1 MAQTPRRLTPHRSAL
16 HGFGAVLRQW
26 RERRGLSQRA
36 LGRLVHVSGDLIGKV
51 EKAERWPS
59 ARFVES
65 CEGALQTGGELVRFL
80 ADLES
85 ARRFTSVGYRL
96 AEGAEGQLRA
106 SIDHPDKTDLLRS
119 WHEQLASLAVA
130 GNRTGYVG
138 MASTAH
144 AQIGVAAAIGR
155 RSRSADRRDILI
167 AQALWAEFL
176 SWIDEQGDA
185 AEADAW
191 LRRAQRH
198 AVEANAPAL
207 ASYVLMRQSQRAL
220 ERFDPRNAAAL
231 AQRALDEV
239 RLPGR
244 IRALLLVR
252 QAQAYAMGGDQ
263 NACAA
268 TIDQAHRIAGRADW
282 GSTLPVDV
290 GAHCDLVY
298 VAAHEAQCRLLLGQP
313 AAAADLYE
321 QLLRQWPDQ
330 WRVDE
335 ALWRSA
341 LSTAY
346 VNSGDVERAAVEA
359 TNALALATG
368 TSSARALRWLN
379 PTAVALRQQTAV
391 PEAATFVRAYR
402 QATLEAC
409 NH

>member
-1 MAQTPRRLTPHRSAL
+1 
-16 HGFGAVLRQW
+16 
-26 RERRGLSQRA
+26 
-36 LGRLVHVSGDLIGKV
+36 
-51 EKAERWPS
+51 
-59 ARFVES
+59 
-65 CEGALQTGGELVRFL
+65 
-80 ADLES
+80 
-85 ARRFTSVGYRL
+85 
-96 AEGAEGQLRA
+96 
-106 SIDHPDKTDLLRS
+106 
-119 WHEQLASLAVA
+119 
-130 GNRTGYVG
+130 
-138 MASTAH
+138 
-144 AQIGVAAAIGR
+144 
-155 RSRSADRRDILI
+155 
-167 AQALWAEFL
+167 
-176 SWIDEQGDA
+176 
-185 AEADAW
+185 
-191 LRRAQRH
+191 
-198 AVEANAPAL
+198 
-207 ASYVLMRQSQRAL
+207 MRQSQRAL

-282 GSTLPVDV
+282 GSALPVDV